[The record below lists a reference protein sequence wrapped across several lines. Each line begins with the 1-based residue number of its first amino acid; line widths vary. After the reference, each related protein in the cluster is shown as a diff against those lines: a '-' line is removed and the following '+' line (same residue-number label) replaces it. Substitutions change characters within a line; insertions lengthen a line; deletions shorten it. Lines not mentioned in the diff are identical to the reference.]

1 MQSPEIILYT
11 GNNSNS
17 DVQQKWEQY
26 SRYIFRGSDLLNSSD
41 HTRDKDIGGQIPGQ
55 IPNQIL
61 RQIPDQIPCKIQSML
76 ALYEFGDGSFRQKC
90 RNFVRQGKYME
101 DYEDNVPW
109 YGNLMV
115 CFPVYHDL
123 NIRQLRGYFTW
134 RTQIRKGCFTKTCTA
149 FAYLYIYELLNGIGA
164 ESPEDSIN
172 KLLAFRDGYIETAM
186 GDITIKN
193 NVRRWLF
200 DYAVTHLFPGRT
212 VTRFVEKGIL
222 ERDHA
227 LAVLRSP
234 GDYGDEE
241 VFQAIRHFASQNMA
255 LSTVISKDHRRGARL
270 FAGIW
275 RHIASKP
282 ARLDGRDV
290 FTVCF
295 GEKEVRTWH
304 PLANAVYV
312 DQLTSE
318 NVEFQLDECRRYFCR
333 DGEWH
338 VESYSSLSGDRTSF
352 MSLMH
357 AADRRLRSML
367 KTGHYLREK
376 SGDEWAMPYID
387 AALAKIKAEEE
398 EAARPKVS
406 IDLSGLDRIREDA
419 DITRDSLLTEDELK
433 QDDSSAASAADAC
446 VHVESAGEH
455 EEAVCEHEEAV
466 CEQKDAVCG
475 QDAAAELE
483 KFDAHGLDALQMAVL
498 GDLLA
503 GNDAKDLIEKNRLMP
518 EVLADSINE
527 VLFDEIGDSVIEC
540 TNGRLEVIE
549 DYMDDLIVLTG
560 GIRQ

>member
-11 GNNSNS
+11 GNSSNS

-41 HTRDKDIGGQIPGQ
+41 HSRDKGIGGQIPSQIPDQLPNQIPRQ
-55 IPNQIL
+55 IPNQI
-61 RQIPDQIPCKIQSML
+61 PDRIQSML

-101 DYEDNVPW
+101 DYEDNAPW
-109 YGNLMV
+109 YGNLMF

-134 RTQIRKGCFTKTCTA
+134 RTQIRKGRFTKTCTA

-164 ESPEDSIN
+164 ERPEDSIN
-172 KLLAFRDGYIETAM
+172 KLMAFRDGYIETAM
-186 GDITIKN
+186 GDITMKS

-200 DYAVTHLFPGRT
+200 DYAVTHLFPGST

-234 GDYGDEE
+234 MDYDDEE

-255 LSTVISKDHRRGARL
+255 LSTVISRDRRRGARL

-282 ARLDGRDV
+282 VRLDGRDI

-312 DQLTSE
+312 DQLGSE

-338 VESYSSLSGDRTSF
+338 FESYSSLSGDRTSF

-387 AALAKIKAEEE
+387 AALAEIRAEEE
-398 EAARPKVS
+398 EAARPKIS

-419 DITRDSLLTEDELK
+419 DFTRDSLLTEDELE
-433 QDDSSAASAADAC
+433 QDEISAASAADAC

-455 EEAVCEHEEAV
+455 EEAAGE
-466 CEQKDAVCG
+466 
-475 QDAAAELE
+475 QDAAAEPE
-483 KFDAHGLDALQMAVL
+483 DSDAHGLDALQMAVL

-540 TNGRLEVIE
+540 TDGRLEVIE
-549 DYMDDLIVLTG
+549 DYMDDLIALTG